1 MSLIKKYDLDGN
13 FDEQKKVP
21 KHTGSIIKSPLVIPT
36 DSSITAGQANAFDG
50 PSTQSIDPF
59 EDTSFDDFNSFDE
72 PQVEESAPEPIM
84 AQPTPAMPQV
94 DESQIRQGIMADLQ
108 ANFDELMAAVSN
120 LKEARDSVIKSAES
134 QLIEMAL
141 MIAEKVI
148 EKKIESD
155 PNLINSVI
163 EDTFN
168 KISGSDRITFK
179 INPADADAV
188 NDFQPTI
195 ESRLVGVEKITIQQD
210 STIQQGGC
218 IIETDLGFVDVTIQE
233 KLNLITQTFKKI
245 KSTL

>member
-13 FDEQKKVP
+13 FDEQKKVS
-21 KHTGSIIKSPLVIPT
+21 KYTGSIIKSPLVIAT
-36 DSSITAGQANAFDG
+36 DSSITAGKANSSDSS
-50 PSTQSIDPF
+50 STGNVDPF
-59 EDTSFDDFNSFDE
+59 EDTSFDDFDRFDD
-72 PQVEESAPEPIM
+72 PQVESESEPTM
-84 AQPTPAMPQV
+84 AHSTPVTPQV
-94 DESQIRQGIMADLQ
+94 DESQIRQAVMADLQ
-108 ANFDELMAAVSN
+108 ANFDELIAAVSN

-163 EDTFN
+163 EDTLN

-179 INPADADAV
+179 INPVDADVV

-195 ESRLVGVEKITIQQD
+195 ESRLIGVEKITIQQD

-233 KLNLITQTFKKI
+233 KLNLITQTFKKL